1 MEELVGFR
9 EDLAREARLR
19 EKRRGVRLNSR
30 VRVALEW
37 KDGNSQTVREEAYTR
52 TVGAFGCLLVLRR
65 ELPLDQTIQVINLA
79 NEQANPGVV
88 IWKGVESAEGWE
100 FGIELL
106 SPSDDF
112 WGLGL

>member
-1 MEELVGFR
+1 MGFR

-37 KDGNSQTVREEAYTR
+37 KDDDSQTVREEAYTR
-52 TVGAFGCLLVLRR
+52 TVGAFGCLLVLGR
-65 ELPLDQTIQVINLA
+65 ELPLEQTLQVINLA
-79 NEQANPGVV
+79 TKQANPGLVV
-88 IWKGVESAEGWE
+88 WKGAEGAEGWE
-100 FGIELL
+100 LGIELL
-106 SPSDDF
+106 NPPADF